1 VNQAMARKYFGAENP
16 IGRRFGWSAETAS
29 EIEIVGV
36 VRDAKTINVR
46 SEADP
51 TLYIPYRQQT
61 SAAVRVAVGTEAD
74 PRFIIPEIK
83 RVFNAADASLMIT
96 NVRTTEQALENFMT
110 RERLFATLTSF
121 FGVLAVPMV
130 CIGLYGLVSYTML
143 RRTKEIGIRMALGA
157 QPQWIRFMVLRQF
170 LRLICAGLLVGV
182 AGTWAASRV
191 IASMLYAV
199 SPTDP
204 VTYTA
209 VAVGLAAVTL
219 VACWVPARRAARVDP
234 MIALRAE

>member
-1 VNQAMARKYFGAENP
+1 
-16 IGRRFGWSAETAS
+16 
-29 EIEIVGV
+29 V

-46 SEADP
+46 SAANP
-51 TLYIPYRQQT
+51 TLYIPFRQQT
-61 SAAVRVAVGTEAD
+61 NAAVRVAVRTEGD

-83 RVFNAADASLMIT
+83 RVFREVDASLMIT
-96 NVRTTEQALENFMT
+96 NVRTTEQDLEDFMM
-110 RERLFATLTSF
+110 RERLFATLASF
-121 FGVLAVPMV
+121 FGLLAVPMV

-157 QPQWIRFMVLRQF
+157 QPQGIRFMVLGQF
-170 LRLICAGLLVGV
+170 VRLIFAGLLVGV
-182 AGTWAASRV
+182 AGAWAASRV

-199 SPTDP
+199 SPTDS
-204 VTYTA
+204 VTYAA

-219 VACWVPARRAARVDP
+219 VACWVPARRSAKVDP